1 MKEYFSHDYNARNDT
16 KLVKLFMKLGLKG
29 IGAYWCIIEM
39 LYEEGG
45 YLLRSEYERISFEL
59 RTEPKFIKNIIEDF
73 DLFKKDTKKVWSET
87 ALDRLN
93 KRIEKSTKA
102 RESVQ
107 KRWKKYERNTNVLQT
122 KNDCNTSKVKESKV
136 KENKDIIKSVIE
148 YLNTKTNKKFKYSS
162 KKTIDLINARLN
174 EGFVINDFEKVID
187 NKTKDWLNDIKMN
200 EYLRPETLFSNKFE
214 GYLNRSKI
222 EPEKY
227 SPEWY
232 EQNRPKE
239 VVR

>member
-187 NKTKDWLNDIKMN
+187 NKTKDWISNKEMN

-214 GYLNRSKI
+214 GYLNITEIKEKTKEI
-222 EPEKY
+222 EVIDWK
-227 SPEWY
+227 
-232 EQNRPKE
+232 
-239 VVR
+239 